1 MLKTMRIN
9 AHLRFMQCL
18 ACCAVLMSLLYP
30 VSVIA
35 SILVNP
41 GPVVEKI
48 EKIAGQTPKGIKTL
62 IQDQSGFMWLAT
74 SEGLLRFDGHSVKRF
89 VHDVN
94 NPKSLAHNDIRGI
107 VEDNN
112 GYLWLIT
119 RGGGLSRFTLKT
131 EQFDNFA
138 HVQGDIT
145 TLDSNQLNAIAL
157 GDNNTLWIGSNQG
170 INHFD
175 RTTLKNSRFNSALQ
189 PGDEAV
195 RENIDKIFEDKQQ
208 RLWFSQ
214 RRKGLYLYNP
224 QSQKTQHFQHD
235 AKDLHSLDANMVSAI
250 YQSSDDNIWIGT
262 SVSINRF
269 NAAAFNFDRF
279 AIPLK
284 ENNKVNHASVTRIFE
299 DANFDIWIGTFYNGV
314 SLLKAGSQNIV
325 NLNQSTK
332 LKDSFDALHIN
343 DIFQDRSGILWFV
356 TPRKGLV
363 KLNPTA
369 MNFAHRLVKTKAATI
384 TALFADSKG
393 VLWLASQGNLY
404 AQQPDAQSVE
414 LMAQNVGQIEQL
426 YESESHHIVFY
437 VKDQGY
443 VNFDPQTKQT
453 SQYKGE
459 YTGANP
465 VMPASIPVRIAGT
478 VNVSIA
484 DKQGVLWLGTNTGLV
499 RFDPTTNKTTTFG
512 LLQGLRLDSITMG
525 TILPSGD
532 VVMAGSAGL
541 VRFSP
546 QKSVISGAAN
556 TAKGTIML
564 SDFKL
569 FSQSVP
575 LQSQDASSPLVTTIN
590 KTDAITLSYQQN
602 WFSIAFASSFYQ
614 QGEQQR
620 YAFKMQGLSEQWI
633 ETDGN
638 NRIANFT
645 SIAPGEYVFKVKVAK
660 PDGRWHDNIRSL
672 NISIT
677 PPWWQTKLAY
687 FLYIVAALALIALFN
702 SLRTRQLRHR
712 ATRLEKGIEERTIEL
727 RQRADTIAGL
737 LDDKDRLIANISHEF
752 RTPLTLILGP
762 LAAQIKAASNEQS
775 QAQLSLAQAN
785 AHRLLAMVDQLLDM
799 ARLKDLPSSSK
810 QRKDVA
816 KVCQFLVG
824 SFTPLA
830 QNRDMDL
837 RFDSHL
843 TQAIHVNMQPDGLEK
858 ILSNLLTNAFKY
870 SGDNTQITLAV
881 TKSKALVEISVKD
894 TGQGISEPDQKQI
907 FKRFIRLKNSAA
919 YVPGAGIGLALVKD
933 LVEQHEGNI
942 TVHSVV
948 GQGSTFTV
956 VLPISSSNQS
966 DSEVNE
972 SVVISAVEQVNSSQR
987 EALTVIE
994 PSESELDDS
1003 DKINILVIEDN
1014 QDMRQYI
1021 VSCLGERYLCA
1032 QAGDGEEGV
1041 EMARKNLPDLIVS
1054 DVMMPKMDGF
1064 EVTQTLKNDQATS
1077 HIPIILLTARG
1088 DSDSRMKGWSQRAD
1102 EFLEKPFNTIELLAR
1117 IDNLLAIRRLLQL
1130 RFQGEFSKLEAV
1142 VASNSEKNAQKG
1154 VEKGVEKSVEQT
1166 EVPEQQLVQTPE
1178 QAPPVNLVHQ
1188 AFVEQANQVLE
1199 KYYADEKFDVSLFAS
1214 EMALSSRQLGRKLK
1228 ALLDMTPAEAM
1239 RNFRL
1244 KKAAEQL
1251 SQGVSPSVVSHK
1263 VGFGTHSYFTQC
1275 FKAKY
1280 DCNPS
1285 DYFKG

>member
-1 MLKTMRIN
+1 LLKTMRVN
-9 AHLRFMQCL
+9 AHLRFVHCW
-18 ACCAVLMSLLYP
+18 AICTVLMCLLYP
-30 VSVIA
+30 QSVMA

-74 SEGLLRFDGHSVKRF
+74 NEGLLRFDGHSVKRF
-89 VHDVN
+89 VHDDN

-107 VEDNN
+107 VEDQN

-138 HVQGDIT
+138 HVQGDTT
-145 TLDSNQLNAIAL
+145 TLDSNQLNTIAL
-157 GDNNTLWIGSNQG
+157 GDGNTLWIGSNQG

-189 PGDEAV
+189 PGDDAV

-214 RRKGLYLYNP
+214 RRKGLYLHMP
-224 QSQKTQHFQHD
+224 QSQKTLHFQHD
-235 AKDLHSLDANMVSAI
+235 AADTRSLDANMVSAI

-299 DANFDIWIGTFYNGV
+299 DANNNIWIGTFYNGV
-314 SLLKAGSQNIV
+314 SLLKADSHNIV
-325 NLNQSTK
+325 NLNQPSK

-356 TPRKGLV
+356 TPRRGLV
-363 KLNPTA
+363 KLNPAA
-369 MNFAHRLVKTKAATI
+369 MNFAHRLVKTKSATI
-384 TALFADSKG
+384 TAMLADSKG
-393 VLWLASQGNLY
+393 VLWLATQNHLY
-404 AQQPDAQSVE
+404 SQQPDSQNFE
-414 LMAQNVGQIEQL
+414 LTAQNIGLIQHL
-426 YESESHHIVFY
+426 YESESHHIAFHD
-437 VKDQGY
+437 KDGGF
-443 VNFDPQTKQT
+443 VSFDPQTKLT
-453 SQYKGE
+453 AQYSGE
-459 YTGANP
+459 FTDASP
-465 VMPASIPVRIAGT
+465 VIPTSIPTVAAGT
-478 VNVSIA
+478 VKVSIA
-484 DKQGVLWLGTNTGLV
+484 DKQGLLWLGTTAGLV

-512 LLQGLRLDSITMG
+512 PQQGLRLSTITMG
-525 TILPSGD
+525 ALLPSGD
-532 VVMAGSAGL
+532 IVMAGSAGL

-546 QKSVISGAAN
+546 QKLNVLSADSTVQ
-556 TAKGTIML
+556 GTIML

-575 LQSQDASSPLVTTIN
+575 LQSQDANSPLVTTIN

-614 QGEQQR
+614 QGEKQR

-633 ETDGN
+633 ETDGT

-687 FLYIVAALALIALFN
+687 FLYIVAALTLIFLFN
-702 SLRTRQLRHR
+702 SLRTRQLRQR
-712 ATRLEKGIEERTIEL
+712 AARLEKGIEERTIEL
-727 RQRADTIAGL
+727 RQRADTIAVL
-737 LDDKDRLIANISHEF
+737 LEDKDRLIANISHEF

-762 LAAQIKAASNEQS
+762 LASQIKAASNEQS

-810 QRKDVA
+810 QRKDVV
-816 KVCQFLVG
+816 KTCHFLVG
-824 SFTPLA
+824 SFKPLA
-830 QNRDMDL
+830 QNRDIDL
-837 RFDSHL
+837 RFDLAGDSNL
-843 TQAIHVNMQPDGLEK
+843 TDAIHVNMQPDALEK

-870 SGDNTQITLAV
+870 SGDNTQITLIV
-881 TKSKALVEISVKD
+881 TAKSQALVEVSVKD
-894 TGQGISEPDQKQI
+894 TGQGISESDQKQI

-933 LVEQHEGNI
+933 LVEQHEGTI
-942 TVHSVV
+942 TVHSVI

-956 VLPISSSNQS
+956 ALPISSSSES

-972 SVVISAVEQVNSSQR
+972 AVVISAVEQVNSSQR
-987 EALTVIE
+987 EQLIVIG
-994 PSESELDDS
+994 PSENEIDDS

-1041 EMARKNLPDLIVS
+1041 EMARKNLPDLIIS

-1102 EFLEKPFNTIELLAR
+1102 EFLEKPFNTTELLAR
-1117 IDNLLAIRRLLQL
+1117 IDNLLAIRRLLQV

-1142 VASNSEKNAQKG
+1142 IEKNAAQI
-1154 VEKGVEKSVEQT
+1154 EAPEPITEQAS
-1166 EVPEQQLVQTPE
+1166 EQDQEQDQE

-1188 AFVEQANQVLE
+1188 AFVDQANQVLE
-1199 KYYADEKFDVSLFAS
+1199 KHYGDEAFDVSRFAS

-1251 SQGVSPSVVSHK
+1251 SQGASPSVVSHK

-1280 DCNPS
+1280 GCNPS
-1285 DYFKG
+1285 DYLKG

>member
-1 MLKTMRIN
+1 MAKTKWVDWYQRLILCCLTMLLCPLCVMT
-9 AHLRFMQCL
+9 AT
-18 ACCAVLMSLLYP
+18 A
-30 VSVIA
+30 SV
-35 SILVNP
+35 LVNP
-41 GPVVEKI
+41 GPVVEQI

-74 SEGLLRFDGHSVKRF
+74 SEGLLRFDGHSLKRF
-89 VHDVN
+89 VHDDN
-94 NPKSLAHNDIRGI
+94 NPKSLAHNDIRGL
-107 VEDNN
+107 VEDNA

-138 HVQGDIT
+138 HVPGDIA

-170 INHFD
+170 INHFN

-189 PGDEAV
+189 PGDDAV

-214 RRKGLYLYNP
+214 RRKGLYLHMP
-224 QSQKTQHFQHD
+224 QSQKTLHFQHD
-235 AKDLHSLDANMVSAI
+235 ATDSHSLDANMVSAI

-299 DANFDIWIGTFYNGV
+299 DANNDIWIGTFYNGV
-314 SLLKAGSQNIV
+314 SLLKAGSHNIV

-332 LKDSFDALHIN
+332 LKDSLNALHIN

-363 KLNPTA
+363 KLNPAA
-369 MNFAHRLVKTKAATI
+369 MNFAHRLVKSKSAKI
-384 TALFADSKG
+384 TALLADSKG
-393 VLWLASQGNLY
+393 VLWLATQDNLY
-404 AQQPDAQSVE
+404 SQKPDSQSFE
-414 LMAQNVGQIEQL
+414 LMAQNVGEIDHL
-426 YESESHHIVFY
+426 IESETHHIAFY
-437 VKDQGY
+437 IEGGGFVS
-443 VNFDPQTKQT
+443 FDPQTKQT
-453 SQYKGE
+453 EPYNDE
-459 YTGANP
+459 FT
-465 VMPASIPVRIAGT
+465 PAIPATPIAALAAGT
-478 VNVSIA
+478 VKVSIA
-484 DKQGVLWLGTNTGLV
+484 DKQGVLWLGTTTGLV
-499 RFDPTTNKTTTFG
+499 RYDPTTKKVTTFG
-512 LLQGLRLDSITMG
+512 PQQGLRLGSITMG
-525 TILPSGD
+525 TLLPSGD
-532 VVMAGSAGL
+532 IVMANSTGL

-546 QKSVISGAAN
+546 QKSDILSAAK
-556 TAKGTIML
+556 TAQGTIML

-575 LQSQDASSPLVTTIN
+575 LQSVDASSPLITTIN
-590 KTDAITLSYQQN
+590 KTNAITLSYRQN

-614 QGEQQR
+614 QGEKQR

-645 SIAPGEYVFKVKVAK
+645 SITPGEYVFKVKVAG
-660 PDGRWHDNIRSL
+660 PDGRWHDNIRTL

-687 FLYIVAALALIALFN
+687 FLYVVAVLALILLFN
-702 SLRTRQLRHR
+702 SLRTRQLRQR
-712 ATRLEKGIEERTIEL
+712 AARLEKGIEERTIEL

-737 LDDKDRLIANISHEF
+737 LEDKDRLIANISHEF

-762 LAAQIKAASNEQS
+762 LASQIEAASNEKS

-785 AHRLLAMVDQLLDM
+785 AQRLLNMVDQLLDM
-799 ARLKDLPSSSK
+799 ARLKDLPPSRK
-810 QRKDVA
+810 QRKDVV
-816 KVCQFLVG
+816 KTCHFLVG
-824 SFTPLA
+824 SFKPLA
-830 QNRDMDL
+830 QDRDIDL
-837 RFDSHL
+837 RFDLRSDSDL
-843 TQAIHVNMQPDGLEK
+843 TEAIHVDMQPDALEK

-870 SGDNTQITLAV
+870 SGDNTQISLIV
-881 TKSKALVEISVKD
+881 VSKSQALVEISVKD
-894 TGQGISEPDQKQI
+894 TGQGISESDQKQI

-933 LVEQHEGNI
+933 LVEQHEGSI
-942 TVHSVV
+942 TVQSTI

-956 VLPISSSNQS
+956 VLPISSSSQS

-972 SVVISAVEQVNSSQR
+972 AVVISAVEQVNSSQR
-987 EALTVIE
+987 EQLAVIE
-994 PSESELDDS
+994 PAENEQDDS

-1014 QDMRQYI
+1014 QDMREYI

-1032 QAGDGEEGV
+1032 QASDGEEGV
-1041 EMARKNLPDLIVS
+1041 EMARKNLPDLIIS

-1077 HIPIILLTARG
+1077 HIPIVLLTARG
-1088 DSDSRMKGWSQRAD
+1088 DRDSRMKGWSQRAD
-1102 EFLEKPFNTIELLAR
+1102 EFLEKPFNTTELLAR
-1117 IDNLLAIRRLLQL
+1117 IDNLLAIRRLLQV
-1130 RFQGEFSKLEAV
+1130 RFQGEFSKLEAFV
-1142 VASNSEKNAQKG
+1142 EKNAAQSETP
-1154 VEKGVEKSVEQT
+1154 V
-1166 EVPEQQLVQTPE
+1166 QLPVQE
-1178 QAPPVNLVHQ
+1178 AVQAPPVNLVHQ
-1188 AFVEQANQVLE
+1188 AFVDQVNQVLE
-1199 KYYADEKFDVSLFAS
+1199 KYYSDEKFDVSCFAS
-1214 EMALSSRQLGRKLK
+1214 EMALSSRQLGRKMK
-1228 ALLDMTPAEAM
+1228 ALLGMTPAEAM

-1251 SQGVSPSVVSHK
+1251 SQGIAPSVVSHK

-1280 DCNPS
+1280 GCNPS
-1285 DYFKG
+1285 EYGKG